1 MLSTLLTFFIIG
13 LVTLVT
19 VALGLA
25 LVGAVFGLALG
36 LAKFLLFTVAPIA
49 LIGYVVL
56 RFLAPRGRRL
66 TRADREWL
74 ESQDI

>member
-1 MLSTLLTFFIIG
+1 MLSTILTFFVVG
-13 LVTLVT
+13 LIAVVGLSI
-19 VALGLA
+19 ALA

-49 LIGYVVL
+49 LIGYVLL
-56 RFLAPRGRRL
+56 RFLAPRSRRL

-74 ESQDI
+74 ES